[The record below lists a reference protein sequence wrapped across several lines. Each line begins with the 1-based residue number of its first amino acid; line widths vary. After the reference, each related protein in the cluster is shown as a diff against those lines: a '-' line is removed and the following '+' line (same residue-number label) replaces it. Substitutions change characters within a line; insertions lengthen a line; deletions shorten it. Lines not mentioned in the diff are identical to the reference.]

1 MDSMGTDGRV
11 ARARAGDAAALAEL
25 LADHAPRLERMV
37 ALRLDRRRSVVDA
50 ADVVQDALLRATQRI
65 DEWRARESY
74 PFHVWLRL
82 LAAQALADAQRHAR
96 REKRDVARE
105 RPLEEARQAVSP
117 ATAAEWLVSTHT
129 SPTQAARRSE
139 LQERVTAALAELDD
153 LDREIIALRLFE
165 QLTNEEA
172 ACELGITPE
181 AATKRFVRAL
191 QRMRPILRVLGVDS
205 GSGA

>member
-1 MDSMGTDGRV
+1 MDSPGKDGRV
-11 ARARAGDAAALAEL
+11 ARAREGDATALVEL
-25 LADHAPRLERMV
+25 LTDHAPRLERMI
-37 ALRLDRRRSVVDA
+37 ALRMDRRRTGVDA

-65 DEWRARESY
+65 DEWRERESY

-82 LAAQALADAQRHAR
+82 LAAQALADAERYAH

-105 RPLEEARQAVSP
+105 RPLEDERRTVS
-117 ATAAEWLVSTHT
+117 AAAAAEWLISTHT

-153 LDREIIALRLFE
+153 LDREIIALRQFE
-165 QLTNEEA
+165 GLTNEEA

-191 QRMRPILRVLGVDS
+191 QRMRPTLRALDIGS
-205 GSGA
+205 GSDE